1 MSLGFSAVAIPVLR
15 GSLTL
20 NQISWFASIASLA
33 TPFGCFLTGPLADR
47 LGRTKALLFVNA
59 ASFLGWII
67 LALAFYWSNSYPLL
81 ITGRILTGF
90 STGKWIFF

>member
-59 ASFLGWII
+59 ASFLGWMI
-67 LALAFYWSNSYPLL
+67 LALAFYWSNNYPLL

-90 STGKWIFF
+90 STGK